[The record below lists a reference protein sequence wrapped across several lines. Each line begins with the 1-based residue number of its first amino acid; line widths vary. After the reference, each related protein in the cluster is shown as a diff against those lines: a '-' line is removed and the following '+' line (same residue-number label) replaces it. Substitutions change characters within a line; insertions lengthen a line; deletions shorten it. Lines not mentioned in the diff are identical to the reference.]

1 MFEVSKKVQLR
12 LILEFKVVG
21 KMSIYFGD
29 QE

>member
-1 MFEVSKKVQLR
+1 MFDVSKKVKLR

-21 KMSIYFGD
+21 KMSIYLED